1 MKKQFWERFFQI
13 LDYILSHFGHHC
25 SVPWHLQALL
35 GIRLHKNC
43 SQSTPQRVSFFAF
56 ERQGRPEK
64 QNGSPRSRKSHQN
77 DQTRSLES
85 TSWKPNLRDMVE
97 TVGFSSLSFVAS
109 PGVATTLR
117 QHTCDKL
124 SEVISFRRVLELKA
138 SLPCR
143 CQSTGQH

>member
-1 MKKQFWERFFQI
+1 MGAR
-13 LDYILSHFGHHC
+13 G
-25 SVPWHLQALL
+25 
-35 GIRLHKNC
+35 
-43 SQSTPQRVSFFAF
+43 PQKAI
-56 ERQGRPEK
+56 K
-64 QNGSPRSRKSHQN
+64 MT
-77 DQTRSLES
+77 QTRSLES

-97 TVGFSSLSFVAS
+97 TVGLSSLSFVAS